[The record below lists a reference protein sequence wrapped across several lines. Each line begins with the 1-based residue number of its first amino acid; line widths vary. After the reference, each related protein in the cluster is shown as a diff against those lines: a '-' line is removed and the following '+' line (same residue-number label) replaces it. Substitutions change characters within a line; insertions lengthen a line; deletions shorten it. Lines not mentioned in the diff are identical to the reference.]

1 MSAISLKGFEMNVAP
16 QKYDFI
22 NLNDLQDLFKRFLNH
37 SNQNTPKVNS
47 NQFNELYETNKADT
61 INITEADIKEYNK
74 RLAIQK
80 AEEILKD
87 YSQNLIDGN
96 NKFYS
101 DELSNGFSKNAY
113 FKNINATDDAAM
125 LPVLKS
131 GYLENTK
138 FKNLND
144 YAFSNT
150 LKTNYGEVAVF
161 LDLYGDNDKL
171 GIGRLENNSVLFSFD
186 SNNDG
191 TLDPKDI
198 LFDKLK
204 VRGYDKDGN
213 EKIANLSDVM
223 PRVDLRQFIST
234 NIINYNQIAREELN
248 NKAIITNNPDLYVDT
263 KEIDHRH
270 SYYASDPNTLFAAK
284 NRYEKIDK
292 NDVNN
297 FFKKYA
303 KNDGWVNLRSNN
315 IFGKDSSFKNF
326 AYLKIGFDDT
336 ARLSEFNPIVEPS
349 KEHKKD
355 ENFSYI
361 KFQKDSFIKF
371 YNDYNAELDAYS
383 KMIENLSDNLKKIDE
398 NADAYISKLENT
410 KSAKMIAMEN
420 EFKQTTGLDFSIS
433 NLKKVKKAFTTNEA
447 TAATAMQDSDS
458 VIAMKLNRDGTIR
471 LKFDSGRE
479 LDVNELYNDTGKLNT
494 PSELKTST
502 NLEAKE
508 MNNVQLNN
516 LDFKD
521 IGVMQSGKITSLKDA
536 GAIAIINLSNKF
548 ESKFLISLS
557 SGKSITAREIYNIS
571 YLENDL
577 KSKEKIDEKDKFYKK
592 IDVVA

>member
-1 MSAISLKGFEMNVAP
+1 MNVAP

-22 NLNDLQDLFKRFLNH
+22 NLNDLQNLSKRFLNH
-37 SNQNTPKVNS
+37 GDQNSSKVNLS
-47 NQFNELYETNKADT
+47 QFNELYEASKTDT
-61 INITEADIKEYNK
+61 IYITEADIKEYNK
-74 RLAIQK
+74 YLATQK
-80 AEEILKD
+80 AKEILKD
-87 YSQNLIDGN
+87 YAQNLINSN
-96 NKFYS
+96 NKIYS

-138 FKNLND
+138 FQNLND
-144 YAFSNT
+144 YAYSNT
-150 LKTNYGEVAVF
+150 LKTNYGEVEVF
-161 LDLYGDNDKL
+161 LDIYGDDDEL
-171 GIGRLENNSVLFSFD
+171 GVGKLENNSALFSFD

-191 TLDPKDI
+191 TLDQKDM

-213 EKIANLSDVM
+213 EKIANLSDVTA
-223 PRVDLRQFIST
+223 RVDLRQFIST
-234 NIINYNQIAREELN
+234 NVINHNQITREELN
-248 NKAIITNNPDLYVDT
+248 HKAVITDDPDLYVDT

-270 SYYASDPNTLFAAK
+270 SYYASDPNTLFAAE
-284 NRYEKIDK
+284 NRYEKIGK
-292 NDVNN
+292 NDINN

-303 KNDGWVNLRSNN
+303 QNDGWVDLRHNN

-326 AYLKIGFDDT
+326 AYTKIGFDDT
-336 ARLSEFNPIVEPS
+336 ARLSEFNPIIEPS

-355 ENFSYI
+355 ENFSYT
-361 KFQKDSFIKF
+361 KFQKDSFMKF
-371 YNDYNAELDAYS
+371 YNDYNAELDAHN
-383 KMIENLSDNLKKIDE
+383 KMIENLSANLKKFDE
-398 NADAYISKLENT
+398 NANAYISKLEDT

-420 EFKQTTGLDFSIS
+420 EFKQATGLDFSIS

-447 TAATAMQDSDS
+447 TAATALRDSDS
-458 VIAMKLNRDGTIR
+458 VIAMKLNQDGTIR

-494 PSELKTST
+494 PSELKTSV
-502 NLEAKE
+502 NLDAKK
-508 MNNVQLNN
+508 MDNAQLNGLN
-516 LDFKD
+516 FND
-521 IGVMQSGKITSLKDA
+521 IGVMQSGKITRLKDA

-548 ESKFLISLS
+548 ESKFLISLN
-557 SGKSITAREIYNIS
+557 SGKSISAREIYNIS

-577 KSKEKIDEKDKFYKK
+577 KNKEKIDERDKFYKK
-592 IDVVA
+592 VDARV